1 MTFLSTRKGSVSV
14 HRLSPTNAL
23 GGEGPRTDRIGRHV
37 LEEVP
42 DVPLASIASRS
53 GREQA
58 CAAVLEELIGTAP
71 PGPGEAVGDAAL
83 SAFWMGPDQW
93 MVAGPPGDRELL
105 ADELATA
112 FAGDAS
118 VTEQS
123 GAWAQFDLRGEAVRD
138 VLERLC
144 ALPVR
149 KMTPGMANRT
159 RIHGMGC
166 FVICRPAGFSILGPR
181 SSADSLHHAVVGA
194 MTSVG

>member
-1 MTFLSTRKGSVSV
+1 M
-14 HRLSPTNAL
+14 HRLPPTTAL
-23 GGEGPRTDRIGRHV
+23 GGDGPRVDRIGRHV

-42 DVPLASIASRS
+42 DVPLASLASRS
-53 GREQA
+53 GQEQA
-58 CAAVLEELIGTAP
+58 AAAILGSLIGAAP
-71 PGPGEAVGDAAL
+71 PGPGGAAGTAEL

-93 MVAGPPGDRELL
+93 MVAGSPGNRELL
-105 ADELATA
+105 ADELAAA
-112 FAGDAS
+112 FAGNAS

-123 GAWAQFDLRGEAVRD
+123 GAWARFDLSGEAVSE

-166 FVICRPAGFSILGPR
+166 FVICTPAGFSVLGPR
-181 SSADSLHHAVVGA
+181 SSADSLHHAMAGA